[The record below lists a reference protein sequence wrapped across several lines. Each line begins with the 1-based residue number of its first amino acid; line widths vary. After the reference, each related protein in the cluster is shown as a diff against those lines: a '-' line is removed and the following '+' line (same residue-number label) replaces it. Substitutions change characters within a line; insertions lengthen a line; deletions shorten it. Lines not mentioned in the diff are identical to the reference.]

1 MKNTWVLSIRTS
13 LPEVCESHGDL
24 QTSIYTFDSF
34 EEARTALRKVLKKY
48 AFSENSMFDGKG
60 NIIYFHKYITDLAY
74 DDDMDEYGD
83 FLSPKSSGLWK
94 ERSKT
99 FSRAMISFRKSRK
112 VFTPII

>member
-24 QTSIYTFDSF
+24 KTSIYTFDSF

-60 NIIYFHKYITDLAY
+60 NIIYFHNYIADLAY
-74 DDDMDEYGD
+74 DDDTDELAIS
-83 FLSPKSSGLWK
+83 FPPKSSGLLK
-94 ERSKT
+94 ERLKT
-99 FSRAMISFRKSRK
+99 FLRVMISFRKSRK